1 MAGEPDGDP
10 PRPRRPCRP
19 PREEGIHEVAAG
31 DTLYSLA
38 IRYGVT
44 LADLQAANGLADDRI
59 TIGQRLRVPPR

>member
-1 MAGEPDGDP
+1 MPPAAG
-10 PRPRRPCRP
+10 
-19 PREEGIHEVAAG
+19 EGIHEVAAG

-59 TIGQRLRVPPR
+59 TIGQRLRIPPR